1 MLLDVVPN
9 LYDAVKDMFISSQE
23 LGNRVLDLLAIGL
36 KMVRNGIFILRMR
49 VNINLK
55 VLISD
60 TTDLQ
65 NFE

>member
-36 KMVRNGIFILRMR
+36 KMVRNGILLLLMR

-60 TTDLQ
+60 TTDLP

>member
-36 KMVRNGIFILRMR
+36 KMVRNGILILRMR

>member
-36 KMVRNGIFILRMR
+36 KMVRNGILILRMR

-60 TTDLQ
+60 TTDLP

>member
-1 MLLDVVPN
+1 MLLDVIPN

-36 KMVRNGIFILRMR
+36 KMVRNGILILRMR

>member
-36 KMVRNGIFILRMR
+36 KMVRNVILLLRMR

-60 TTDLQ
+60 TTDLP

>member
-36 KMVRNGIFILRMR
+36 KMVRNGILLLRMR

-60 TTDLQ
+60 TTDLPH
-65 NFE
+65 FE

>member
-36 KMVRNGIFILRMR
+36 KMVRNGILLLRMR

-60 TTDLQ
+60 TTDLP

>member
-36 KMVRNGIFILRMR
+36 KMVRNGILLLRMR
-49 VNINLK
+49 VSMNLK

-60 TTDLQ
+60 TTDLP